1 MEYGY
6 GVGICKTSN
15 GHALMNTLVQDIRKS
30 FPIFHSDHHQNL
42 VYLDNAST
50 TQKPDSV
57 LNSIQQFYKEVNA
70 NVHRGL
76 YTLGQ
81 KSTEAYEG
89 GREKIANFISAE
101 NSSSIIF
108 TKGTTEA
115 INLVASAWGDS
126 NLNEGEE
133 ILISE
138 MEHHSNIVPWQLLAK
153 RKKAVL
159 KAIPLTADHKLD
171 LDSMDSLLT
180 GRTRIVAL
188 AHQSNVTGIVNP
200 IKAISKKLQ
209 NTNAVLLV
217 DGAQSIAHIPIDV
230 NNLGCD
236 FFAFSGHKMYGP
248 TGVGVLYAR
257 KNVLNEMEPYQ
268 GGGEM
273 IDKVTIQESTWNDPP
288 WKFEAGTPNI
298 AQVVGLG
305 AAVEFLNEIGLDI
318 IEKKLI
324 QLTQFALDEM
334 NKSSGIHLFHSG
346 NPSENVISFIVEG
359 IHPQDLAMFMNEDNI
374 AFRVGHHCAQP
385 LMKHFGVSATARISF
400 AVYNTQDDIKRF
412 IQSLKNTVEIL
423 KGHSNEKSELKTK
436 SIPEVV
442 L

>member
-6 GVGICKTSN
+6 GVGICKTPN
-15 GHALMNTLVQDIRKS
+15 GHALVNTFVQDIRKS
-30 FPIFHSDHHQNL
+30 FPIFRSDHHQNL

-57 LNSIQQFYKEVNA
+57 LNSIQQFYKEINA

-89 GREKIANFISAE
+89 ARQEIANFISADD
-101 NSSSIIF
+101 SSSIIF

-115 INLVASAWGDS
+115 INLVASAWGDA

-159 KAIPLTADHKLD
+159 KAIPLTDDHKLD

-209 NTNAVLLV
+209 NTNAVLLI
-217 DGAQSIAHIPIDV
+217 DGAQSIAHLPIDV

-248 TGVGVLYAR
+248 TGVGVLYTRR
-257 KNVLNEMEPYQ
+257 KVLKEMEPYQ

-273 IDKVTIQESTWNDPP
+273 IDRVTIQESTWNDPP

-298 AQVVGLG
+298 AQAVGLG
-305 AAVEFLNEIGLDI
+305 AAVEFLNEIGLNI
-318 IEKKLI
+318 IENRLI
-324 QLTQFALDEM
+324 QLTQFSLEEM
-334 NKSSGIHLFHSG
+334 NKISGIHLFHSG
-346 NPSENVISFIVEG
+346 NPSENVISFIIEG
-359 IHPQDLAMFMNEDNI
+359 IHPQDLAMFMNEDEI

-385 LMKHFGVSATARISF
+385 LMKHFRVPATARISF
-400 AVYNTQDDIKRF
+400 AVYNSHEDIKRF

-423 KGHSNEKSELKTK
+423 KRHSNEESELETK
-436 SIPEVV
+436 PIPEIV

>member
-1 MEYGY
+1 M
-6 GVGICKTSN
+6 K
-15 GHALMNTLVQDIRKS
+15 TLVQDIRKS
-30 FPIFHSDHHQNL
+30 FPIFYSAHHQNL

-50 TQKPDSV
+50 TQKPDLV

-89 GREKIANFISAE
+89 SREKIANFISAE
-101 NSSSIIF
+101 DSSSIIF

-126 NLNEGEE
+126 NLNEGDE

-153 RKKAVL
+153 RKKADL
-159 KAIPLTADHKLD
+159 RAIPLTVDHKLD
-171 LDSMDSLLT
+171 LDSLDFLLT
-180 GRTRIVAL
+180 ERTKIVAL
-188 AHQSNVTGIVNP
+188 THQSNVTGVVNP
-200 IKAISKKLQ
+200 IAAISKKLQ
-209 NTNAVLLV
+209 NTNAVFLV
-217 DGAQSIAHIPIDV
+217 DGAQSVAHLPIDI
-230 NNLGCD
+230 NTLGCD
-236 FFAFSGHKMYGP
+236 FFTFSGHKMYGP
-248 TGVGVLYAR
+248 TGVGVLCAK
-257 KNVLNEMEPYQ
+257 KNVLDKMEPYQ

-273 IDKVTIQESTWNDPP
+273 IDKVTLQDSTWNEPP

-305 AAVEFLNEIGLDI
+305 SSVDFINEIGLYD
-318 IEKKLI
+318 IEKNLT
-324 QLTQFALDEM
+324 QLTQFALEKM
-334 NKSSGIHLFHSG
+334 NEISGIHLFHSG
-346 NPSENVISFIVEG
+346 NSSENVISFTVEG
-359 IHPQDLAMFMNEDNI
+359 IHPQDLAMFMNEDDI

-400 AVYNTQDDIKRF
+400 AVYNTREDIKTF
-412 IQSLKNTVEIL
+412 IQSLKNTMEIL
-423 KGHSNEKSELKTK
+423 GKNPKEKPVIKTK
-436 SIPEVV
+436 SVSKVIS
-442 L
+442 

>member
-1 MEYGY
+1 M
-6 GVGICKTSN
+6 K
-15 GHALMNTLVQDIRKS
+15 TLVQDIRKS
-30 FPIFHSDHHQNL
+30 FPIFYSAHHQNL

-50 TQKPDSV
+50 TQKPDLV

-89 GREKIANFISAE
+89 SREKIANFISAE
-101 NSSSIIF
+101 DSSSIIF

-126 NLNEGEE
+126 NLNEGDE

-153 RKKAVL
+153 RKKADL
-159 KAIPLTADHKLD
+159 RAIPLTVDHKLD
-171 LDSMDSLLT
+171 LDSLDFLLT
-180 GRTRIVAL
+180 ERTKIVAL
-188 AHQSNVTGIVNP
+188 AHQSNVTGVVNP
-200 IKAISKKLQ
+200 IAAISKKLQ
-209 NTNAVLLV
+209 NTNAVFLV
-217 DGAQSIAHIPIDV
+217 DGAQSVAHLPIDV
-230 NNLGCD
+230 NALGCD
-236 FFAFSGHKMYGP
+236 FFTFSGHKMYGP
-248 TGVGVLYAR
+248 TGVGVLCAK
-257 KNVLNEMEPYQ
+257 KNVLDKMEPYQ

-273 IDKVTIQESTWNDPP
+273 IDKVTIQESTWNEPP

-305 AAVEFLNEIGLDI
+305 SSVDFINKIGLYD
-318 IEKKLI
+318 IEKNLT
-324 QLTQFALDEM
+324 QLTQFALEKM
-334 NKSSGIHLFHSG
+334 NEISGIHLFHSG
-346 NPSENVISFIVEG
+346 NSSENVISFTVEG
-359 IHPQDLAMFMNEDNI
+359 IHPQDLAMFMNEDDI

-400 AVYNTQDDIKRF
+400 AVYNTQEDIKTF
-412 IQSLKNTVEIL
+412 IQSLKNTMEIL
-423 KGHSNEKSELKTK
+423 GKNPKEKPLIKTK
-436 SIPEVV
+436 SVSKVIS
-442 L
+442 

>member
-101 NSSSIIF
+101 DSSSIIF

-324 QLTQFALDEM
+324 Q
-334 NKSSGIHLFHSG
+334 
-346 NPSENVISFIVEG
+346 
-359 IHPQDLAMFMNEDNI
+359 
-374 AFRVGHHCAQP
+374 
-385 LMKHFGVSATARISF
+385 
-400 AVYNTQDDIKRF
+400 
-412 IQSLKNTVEIL
+412 
-423 KGHSNEKSELKTK
+423 
-436 SIPEVV
+436 
-442 L
+442 

>member
-1 MEYGY
+1 M
-6 GVGICKTSN
+6 K
-15 GHALMNTLVQDIRKS
+15 TLVQDIRKS
-30 FPIFHSDHHQNL
+30 FPIFYSAHHQNL

-50 TQKPDSV
+50 TQKPDLV

-89 GREKIANFISAE
+89 SREKVANFISAE
-101 NSSSIIF
+101 DSSSIIF

-126 NLNEGEE
+126 NLNEGDE

-153 RKKAVL
+153 RKKADL
-159 KAIPLTADHKLD
+159 RAIPLTVDHKLD
-171 LDSMDSLLT
+171 LDSLDFLLT
-180 GRTRIVAL
+180 ERTKIVAL
-188 AHQSNVTGIVNP
+188 AHQSNVTGVVNP
-200 IKAISKKLQ
+200 IAAISKKLQ
-209 NTNAVLLV
+209 NTNAVFLV
-217 DGAQSIAHIPIDV
+217 DGAQSVAHLPIDV
-230 NNLGCD
+230 NTLGCD
-236 FFAFSGHKMYGP
+236 FFTFSGHKMYGP
-248 TGVGVLYAR
+248 TGVGVLCAK
-257 KNVLNEMEPYQ
+257 KNVLDKMEPYQ

-273 IDKVTIQESTWNDPP
+273 IDKVTIQESTWNEPP

-305 AAVEFLNEIGLDI
+305 SSVDFINKIGLYD
-318 IEKKLI
+318 IEKNLT
-324 QLTQFALDEM
+324 QLTQFALEKM
-334 NKSSGIHLFHSG
+334 NEISGIHLFHSG
-346 NPSENVISFIVEG
+346 NSSENVISFTVEG
-359 IHPQDLAMFMNEDNI
+359 IHPQDLAMFMNEDDI

-400 AVYNTQDDIKRF
+400 AVYNTQEDIKTF
-412 IQSLKNTVEIL
+412 IQSLKNTMEIL
-423 KGHSNEKSELKTK
+423 GKNPKEKPLIKTK
-436 SIPEVV
+436 SVSKVIS
-442 L
+442 

>member
-1 MEYGY
+1 
-6 GVGICKTSN
+6 
-15 GHALMNTLVQDIRKS
+15 MNTLVQDIRKS
-30 FPIFHSDHHQNL
+30 FPIFYSAHHQNL

-50 TQKPDSV
+50 TQKPDLV

-89 GREKIANFISAE
+89 SREKVANFISAE
-101 NSSSIIF
+101 DSSSIIF

-126 NLNEGEE
+126 NLNEGDE

-153 RKKAVL
+153 RKKADL
-159 KAIPLTADHKLD
+159 RAIPLTVDHKLD
-171 LDSMDSLLT
+171 LDSLDFLLT
-180 GRTRIVAL
+180 ERTKIVAL
-188 AHQSNVTGIVNP
+188 AHQSNVTGVVNP
-200 IKAISKKLQ
+200 IAAISKKLQ
-209 NTNAVLLV
+209 NTNAVFLV
-217 DGAQSIAHIPIDV
+217 DGAQSVAHLPIDV
-230 NNLGCD
+230 NTLGCD

-248 TGVGVLYAR
+248 TGVGVLCAK
-257 KNVLNEMEPYQ
+257 KNVLDKMEPYQ

-273 IDKVTIQESTWNDPP
+273 IDKVTIQESTWNESP

-305 AAVEFLNEIGLDI
+305 SSVDFINKIGLYD
-318 IEKKLI
+318 IEKNLT
-324 QLTQFALDEM
+324 QLTQFALEKM
-334 NKSSGIHLFHSG
+334 NEISGIHLFHSG
-346 NPSENVISFIVEG
+346 NSSENVISFTVEG
-359 IHPQDLAMFMNEDNI
+359 IHPQDLAMFMNEDDI

-400 AVYNTQDDIKRF
+400 AVYNTQEDIKTF
-412 IQSLKNTVEIL
+412 IQSLKNTMEIL
-423 KGHSNEKSELKTK
+423 GKNPKEKPVIKTK
-436 SIPEVV
+436 SVSKVIS
-442 L
+442 

>member
-1 MEYGY
+1 M
-6 GVGICKTSN
+6 K
-15 GHALMNTLVQDIRKS
+15 TLVQDIRKS
-30 FPIFHSDHHQNL
+30 FPIFYSAHHQNL

-50 TQKPDSV
+50 TQKPDLV

-89 GREKIANFISAE
+89 SREKIANFISAE
-101 NSSSIIF
+101 DSSSIIF

-126 NLNEGEE
+126 NLNEGDE

-153 RKKAVL
+153 RKKADL
-159 KAIPLTADHKLD
+159 RAIPLTVDHKLD
-171 LDSMDSLLT
+171 LDSLDFLLT
-180 GRTRIVAL
+180 ERTKIVAL
-188 AHQSNVTGIVNP
+188 AHQSNVTGVVNP
-200 IKAISKKLQ
+200 IAAISKKLQ
-209 NTNAVLLV
+209 NTNAVFLV
-217 DGAQSIAHIPIDV
+217 DGAQSVAHLPIDV
-230 NNLGCD
+230 NTLGCD
-236 FFAFSGHKMYGP
+236 FFTFSGHKMYGP
-248 TGVGVLYAR
+248 TGVGVLYAK
-257 KNVLNEMEPYQ
+257 KNVLDKMEPYQ

-273 IDKVTIQESTWNDPP
+273 IDKVTIQESTWNESP

-305 AAVEFLNEIGLDI
+305 SSVDFINEIGLYD
-318 IEKKLI
+318 IEKNLT
-324 QLTQFALDEM
+324 QLTQFALEKM
-334 NKSSGIHLFHSG
+334 NEISGIHLFHSG
-346 NPSENVISFIVEG
+346 NSSENVISFTVEG
-359 IHPQDLAMFMNEDNI
+359 IHPQDLAMFMNEDDI

-400 AVYNTQDDIKRF
+400 AVYNTQEDIKTF
-412 IQSLKNTVEIL
+412 IQSLKNTMEIL
-423 KGHSNEKSELKTK
+423 GKNPKEKPLIKTK
-436 SIPEVV
+436 SVSKVIS
-442 L
+442 

>member
-1 MEYGY
+1 
-6 GVGICKTSN
+6 V
-15 GHALMNTLVQDIRKS
+15 NTFVQDIRKS
-30 FPIFHSDHHQNL
+30 FPIFRSDHHQNL

-57 LNSIQQFYKEVNA
+57 LNSIKQFYKEINA

-89 GREKIANFISAE
+89 ARQEIANFISADD
-101 NSSSIIF
+101 SSSIIF

-115 INLVASAWGDS
+115 INLVASAWGDV

-159 KAIPLTADHKLD
+159 KAIPLTDDHKLD

-209 NTNAVLLV
+209 NTNAVLLI
-217 DGAQSIAHIPIDV
+217 DGAQSIAHLPIDV

-248 TGVGVLYAR
+248 TGVGVLYTR
-257 KNVLNEMEPYQ
+257 KNVLDEMEPYQ

-273 IDKVTIQESTWNDPP
+273 IDRVTIQESTWNDPP

-298 AQVVGLG
+298 AQAVGLG
-305 AAVEFLNEIGLDI
+305 AAVEFLSEIGLNI
-318 IEKKLI
+318 IENRLI
-324 QLTQFALDEM
+324 QLTQFALEEM
-334 NKSSGIHLFHSG
+334 NKISGIHLFHSG
-346 NPSENVISFIVEG
+346 NPSENVISFIIEG
-359 IHPQDLAMFMNEDNI
+359 IHPQDLAMFMNEDEI

-385 LMKHFGVSATARISF
+385 LMKHFRVPATARISF
-400 AVYNTQDDIKRF
+400 AVYNSHEDIKRF

-423 KGHSNEKSELKTK
+423 KRHSNEESELETK
-436 SIPEVV
+436 PIPEIV

>member
-89 GREKIANFISAE
+89 AREKIANFISAE
-101 NSSSIIF
+101 DSSSIIF

-159 KAIPLTADHKLD
+159 KAIPLTGDHKLD

-180 GRTRIVAL
+180 DRTRIVA
-188 AHQSNVTGIVNP
+188 
-200 IKAISKKLQ
+200 
-209 NTNAVLLV
+209 
-217 DGAQSIAHIPIDV
+217 
-230 NNLGCD
+230 
-236 FFAFSGHKMYGP
+236 
-248 TGVGVLYAR
+248 
-257 KNVLNEMEPYQ
+257 
-268 GGGEM
+268 
-273 IDKVTIQESTWNDPP
+273 
-288 WKFEAGTPNI
+288 GTP
-298 AQVVGLG
+298 
-305 AAVEFLNEIGLDI
+305 
-318 IEKKLI
+318 I
-324 QLTQFALDEM
+324 QCNRNRE
-334 NKSSGIHLFHSG
+334 S
-346 NPSENVISFIVEG
+346 
-359 IHPQDLAMFMNEDNI
+359 
-374 AFRVGHHCAQP
+374 
-385 LMKHFGVSATARISF
+385 
-400 AVYNTQDDIKRF
+400 Y
-412 IQSLKNTVEIL
+412 
-423 KGHSNEKSELKTK
+423 
-436 SIPEVV
+436 
-442 L
+442 

>member
-1 MEYGY
+1 M
-6 GVGICKTSN
+6 K
-15 GHALMNTLVQDIRKS
+15 TLVQDIRKS
-30 FPIFHSDHHQNL
+30 FPIFYSAHHQNL

-50 TQKPDSV
+50 TQKPDLV

-89 GREKIANFISAE
+89 SREKIANFISAE
-101 NSSSIIF
+101 DSSSIIF

-126 NLNEGEE
+126 NLNEGDE

-153 RKKAVL
+153 RKKADL
-159 KAIPLTADHKLD
+159 RAIPLTVDHKLD
-171 LDSMDSLLT
+171 LDSLDFLLT
-180 GRTRIVAL
+180 ERTKIVAL
-188 AHQSNVTGIVNP
+188 AHQSNVTGVVNP
-200 IKAISKKLQ
+200 IAAISKKLQ
-209 NTNAVLLV
+209 NTNAVFLV
-217 DGAQSIAHIPIDV
+217 DGAQSVAHLPIDV
-230 NNLGCD
+230 NTLGCD
-236 FFAFSGHKMYGP
+236 FFTFSGHKMYGP
-248 TGVGVLYAR
+248 TGVGVLYAK
-257 KNVLNEMEPYQ
+257 KNVLDKMEPYQ

-273 IDKVTIQESTWNDPP
+273 IDKVTIQESTWNEPP

-305 AAVEFLNEIGLDI
+305 SSVDFINEIGLYD
-318 IEKKLI
+318 IEKNLT
-324 QLTQFALDEM
+324 QLTQFALEKM
-334 NKSSGIHLFHSG
+334 NDISGIHLFHSG
-346 NPSENVISFIVEG
+346 NSSENVISFTVEG
-359 IHPQDLAMFMNEDNI
+359 IHPQDLAMFMNEDDI

-400 AVYNTQDDIKRF
+400 AVYNTQEDIKTF
-412 IQSLKNTVEIL
+412 IQSLKNTMKIL
-423 KGHSNEKSELKTK
+423 WKNSKEKPLIKTK
-436 SIPEVV
+436 SVSKVIS
-442 L
+442 

>member
-1 MEYGY
+1 M
-6 GVGICKTSN
+6 K
-15 GHALMNTLVQDIRKS
+15 TLVQNIRKS
-30 FPIFHSDHHQNL
+30 FPIFYSAHHQNL

-50 TQKPDSV
+50 TQKPDLV

-89 GREKIANFISAE
+89 SREKIANFISAE
-101 NSSSIIF
+101 DSSSIIF

-126 NLNEGEE
+126 NLNEGDE

-153 RKKAVL
+153 RKKADL
-159 KAIPLTADHKLD
+159 RAIPLTVDHKLD
-171 LDSMDSLLT
+171 LDSLDFLLT
-180 GRTRIVAL
+180 ERTKIVAL
-188 AHQSNVTGIVNP
+188 THQSNVTGVVNP
-200 IKAISKKLQ
+200 IAAISKKLQ
-209 NTNAVLLV
+209 NTNAVFLV
-217 DGAQSIAHIPIDV
+217 DGAQSVAHLPIDI
-230 NNLGCD
+230 NTLGCD
-236 FFAFSGHKMYGP
+236 FFTFSGHKMYGP
-248 TGVGVLYAR
+248 TGVGVLCAK
-257 KNVLNEMEPYQ
+257 KNVLDKMEPYQ

-273 IDKVTIQESTWNDPP
+273 IDKVTLQDSTWNEPP

-305 AAVEFLNEIGLDI
+305 SSVDFINEIGLYD
-318 IEKKLI
+318 IEKNLT
-324 QLTQFALDEM
+324 QLTQFALEKM
-334 NKSSGIHLFHSG
+334 NEISGIHLFHSG
-346 NPSENVISFIVEG
+346 NSSENVISFTVEG
-359 IHPQDLAMFMNEDNI
+359 IHPQDLAMFMNEDDI

-400 AVYNTQDDIKRF
+400 AVYNTREDIKTF
-412 IQSLKNTVEIL
+412 IQSLKNTMEIL
-423 KGHSNEKSELKTK
+423 GKNPKEKPVIKTK
-436 SIPEVV
+436 SVSKVIS
-442 L
+442 

>member
-1 MEYGY
+1 M
-6 GVGICKTSN
+6 K
-15 GHALMNTLVQDIRKS
+15 TLVQDIRKS
-30 FPIFHSDHHQNL
+30 FPIFYSAHHQNL

-50 TQKPDSV
+50 TQKPDLV

-89 GREKIANFISAE
+89 SREKIANFISAE
-101 NSSSIIF
+101 DSSSIIF

-126 NLNEGEE
+126 NLNEGDE

-153 RKKAVL
+153 RKKADL
-159 KAIPLTADHKLD
+159 RAIPLTVDHKLD
-171 LDSMDSLLT
+171 LDSLDFLLT
-180 GRTRIVAL
+180 ERTKIVAL
-188 AHQSNVTGIVNP
+188 THQSNVTGVVNP
-200 IKAISKKLQ
+200 IAAISKKLQ
-209 NTNAVLLV
+209 NTNAVFLV
-217 DGAQSIAHIPIDV
+217 DGAQSVAHLPIDI
-230 NNLGCD
+230 NTLGCD
-236 FFAFSGHKMYGP
+236 FFTFSGHKMYGP
-248 TGVGVLYAR
+248 TGAGVLYA
-257 KNVLNEMEPYQ
+257 KENVLDKMEPYQ

-273 IDKVTIQESTWNDPP
+273 IDKVTLQDSTWNEPP

-305 AAVEFLNEIGLDI
+305 SSVDFINEIGLYD
-318 IEKKLI
+318 IEKSLT
-324 QLTQFALDEM
+324 QLTQFALEKM
-334 NKSSGIHLFHSG
+334 NEISGIHLFHSG
-346 NPSENVISFIVEG
+346 NSSENVISFTVEG
-359 IHPQDLAMFMNEDNI
+359 IHPQDLAMFMNEDDI

-400 AVYNTQDDIKRF
+400 AVYNTREDIKTF
-412 IQSLKNTVEIL
+412 IQSLKNTMEIL
-423 KGHSNEKSELKTK
+423 GKNPKEKPVIKTK
-436 SIPEVV
+436 SVSKVIS
-442 L
+442 

>member
-1 MEYGY
+1 M
-6 GVGICKTSN
+6 S
-15 GHALMNTLVQDIRKS
+15 TLVQDIRKS
-30 FPIFHSDHHQNL
+30 FPIFYSAHHQNL

-89 GREKIANFISAE
+89 SREKVANFISAE

-115 INLVASAWGDS
+115 INLVASAWGNS
-126 NLNEGEE
+126 NLNEGDE

-153 RKKAVL
+153 RKKADL
-159 KAIPLTADHKLD
+159 RAIPLTVDHKLD
-171 LDSMDSLLT
+171 LDSLDSLLT
-180 GRTRIVAL
+180 KRTKIVAL
-188 AHQSNVTGIVNP
+188 AHQSNVTGVVNP
-200 IKAISKKLQ
+200 IAAISKKLQ
-209 NTNAVLLV
+209 NTNAVFLV
-217 DGAQSIAHIPIDV
+217 DGAQSVAHLPIDV
-230 NNLGCD
+230 NTLGCD
-236 FFAFSGHKMYGP
+236 FFTFSGHKMYGP
-248 TGVGVLYAR
+248 TGVGVLFAK
-257 KNVLNEMEPYQ
+257 KNVLDKMEPYQ

-273 IDKVTIQESTWNDPP
+273 IDKVTLQESTWNDPP
-288 WKFEAGTPNI
+288 WRFEAGTPNI

-305 AAVEFLNEIGLDI
+305 SSVDFMNKIGLYN
-318 IEKKLI
+318 IEKNLN
-324 QLTQFALDEM
+324 QLTQFALEKM
-334 NKSSGIHLFHSG
+334 NEISGIHLFHSG
-346 NPSENVISFIVEG
+346 NPSENVISFTVEG
-359 IHPQDLAMFMNEDNI
+359 IHPQDLAMFMNEDDI

-400 AVYNTQDDIKRF
+400 AIYNTQEDIKTF
-412 IQSLKNTVEIL
+412 IQSLKNTIEIL
-423 KGHSNEKSELKTK
+423 GKNPKEKPVIKIK
-436 SIPEVV
+436 SVSKVIS
-442 L
+442 

>member
-1 MEYGY
+1 M
-6 GVGICKTSN
+6 K
-15 GHALMNTLVQDIRKS
+15 TLVQNIRKS
-30 FPIFHSDHHQNL
+30 FPIFYSAHHQNL

-50 TQKPDSV
+50 TQKPDLV

-89 GREKIANFISAE
+89 SREKVANFISAE
-101 NSSSIIF
+101 DSSSIIF

-126 NLNEGEE
+126 NLNEGDE

-153 RKKAVL
+153 RKKADL
-159 KAIPLTADHKLD
+159 RAIPLTVDHKLD
-171 LDSMDSLLT
+171 LDSLDFLLT
-180 GRTRIVAL
+180 ERTKIVAL
-188 AHQSNVTGIVNP
+188 THQSNVTGVVNP
-200 IKAISKKLQ
+200 IAAISKKLQ
-209 NTNAVLLV
+209 NTNAVFLV
-217 DGAQSIAHIPIDV
+217 DGAQSVAHLPIDI
-230 NNLGCD
+230 NTLGCD
-236 FFAFSGHKMYGP
+236 FFTFSGHKMYGP
-248 TGVGVLYAR
+248 TGVGVLCAK
-257 KNVLNEMEPYQ
+257 KNVLDKMEPYQ

-273 IDKVTIQESTWNDPP
+273 IDKVTLQDSTWNEPP

-305 AAVEFLNEIGLDI
+305 SSVDFINEIGLYD
-318 IEKKLI
+318 IEKNLT
-324 QLTQFALDEM
+324 QLTQFALEKM
-334 NKSSGIHLFHSG
+334 NEISGIHLFHSG
-346 NPSENVISFIVEG
+346 NSSENVISFTVEG
-359 IHPQDLAMFMNEDNI
+359 IHPQDLAMFMNEDDI

-400 AVYNTQDDIKRF
+400 AVYNTREDIKTF
-412 IQSLKNTVEIL
+412 IQSLKNTMEIL
-423 KGHSNEKSELKTK
+423 GKNPKEKPVIKTK
-436 SIPEVV
+436 SVSKVIS
-442 L
+442 

>member
-1 MEYGY
+1 M
-6 GVGICKTSN
+6 S
-15 GHALMNTLVQDIRKS
+15 TLVQDIRKS
-30 FPIFHSDHHQNL
+30 FPIFYSAHHQNL

-89 GREKIANFISAE
+89 SREKVANFISAE

-115 INLVASAWGDS
+115 INLVASAWGNS
-126 NLNEGEE
+126 NLNEGDE

-153 RKKAVL
+153 RKKADL
-159 KAIPLTADHKLD
+159 RAIPLTVDHKLD
-171 LDSMDSLLT
+171 LDSLDSLLT
-180 GRTRIVAL
+180 KRTKIVAL
-188 AHQSNVTGIVNP
+188 AHQSNVTGVVNP
-200 IKAISKKLQ
+200 IAAISKKLQ
-209 NTNAVLLV
+209 NTNAVFLV
-217 DGAQSIAHIPIDV
+217 DGAQSVAHLPIDV
-230 NNLGCD
+230 NTLGCD
-236 FFAFSGHKMYGP
+236 FFTFSGHKMYGP
-248 TGVGVLYAR
+248 TGVGVLFAK
-257 KNVLNEMEPYQ
+257 KNVLDKMEPYQ

-273 IDKVTIQESTWNDPP
+273 IDKVTLQESTWNEPP
-288 WKFEAGTPNI
+288 WRFEAGTPNI

-305 AAVEFLNEIGLDI
+305 SSVDFINKIGLYN
-318 IEKKLI
+318 IEKNLT
-324 QLTQFALDEM
+324 QLTQFALEKM
-334 NKSSGIHLFHSG
+334 NEISGIHLFHSG
-346 NPSENVISFIVEG
+346 NPSENVISFTVEG
-359 IHPQDLAMFMNEDNI
+359 IHPQDLAMFMNEDDI

-400 AVYNTQDDIKRF
+400 AVYNTQEDIKIF
-412 IQSLKNTVEIL
+412 IQSLKNTIEIL
-423 KGHSNEKSELKTK
+423 SKDSKEKPEIKTK
-436 SIPEVV
+436 PVSEVAS
-442 L
+442 

>member
-1 MEYGY
+1 M
-6 GVGICKTSN
+6 S
-15 GHALMNTLVQDIRKS
+15 TLVQDIRKS
-30 FPIFHSDHHQNL
+30 FPIFYSAHHQNL

-89 GREKIANFISAE
+89 SREKVANFISAE

-115 INLVASAWGDS
+115 INLVASAWGNS
-126 NLNEGEE
+126 NLNEGDE

-153 RKKAVL
+153 RKKADL
-159 KAIPLTADHKLD
+159 RAIPLTVDHKLD
-171 LDSMDSLLT
+171 LDSLDSLLT
-180 GRTRIVAL
+180 KRTKIVAL
-188 AHQSNVTGIVNP
+188 AHQSNVTGVVNP
-200 IKAISKKLQ
+200 IAAISKKLQ
-209 NTNAVLLV
+209 NTNAVFLV
-217 DGAQSIAHIPIDV
+217 DGAQSVAHLPIDV
-230 NNLGCD
+230 KTLGCD
-236 FFAFSGHKMYGP
+236 FFTFSGHKMYGP
-248 TGVGVLYAR
+248 TGVGVLFAK
-257 KNVLNEMEPYQ
+257 KNALDKMEPYQ

-273 IDKVTIQESTWNDPP
+273 IDKVTLQESTWNEPP
-288 WKFEAGTPNI
+288 WRFEAGTPNI

-305 AAVEFLNEIGLDI
+305 SSVDFINKIGLYN
-318 IEKKLI
+318 IEKNLT
-324 QLTQFALDEM
+324 QLTQFALEKM
-334 NKSSGIHLFHSG
+334 NEISGIHLFHSG
-346 NPSENVISFIVEG
+346 NPSENVISFTVEG
-359 IHPQDLAMFMNEDNI
+359 IHPQDLAMFMNEDDI

-400 AVYNTQDDIKRF
+400 AIYNTQEDIKTF
-412 IQSLKNTVEIL
+412 IQSLKNTIEIL
-423 KGHSNEKSELKTK
+423 GKNPKEKPVIKIK
-436 SIPEVV
+436 SVSKVIS
-442 L
+442 

>member
-1 MEYGY
+1 M
-6 GVGICKTSN
+6 K
-15 GHALMNTLVQDIRKS
+15 TLVQDIRKS
-30 FPIFHSDHHQNL
+30 FPIFYSAHHQNL

-50 TQKPDSV
+50 TQKPDLV

-89 GREKIANFISAE
+89 SREKIANFISAE
-101 NSSSIIF
+101 DSSSIIF

-126 NLNEGEE
+126 NLNEGDE

-153 RKKAVL
+153 RKKADL
-159 KAIPLTADHKLD
+159 RAIPLTVDHKLD
-171 LDSMDSLLT
+171 LDSLDFLLT
-180 GRTRIVAL
+180 ERTKIVAL
-188 AHQSNVTGIVNP
+188 THQSNVTGVVNP
-200 IKAISKKLQ
+200 IAAISKKLQ
-209 NTNAVLLV
+209 NTNAVFLV
-217 DGAQSIAHIPIDV
+217 DGAQSVAHLPIDV
-230 NNLGCD
+230 NTLGCD
-236 FFAFSGHKMYGP
+236 FFTFSGHKMYGP
-248 TGVGVLYAR
+248 TGAGVLYA
-257 KNVLNEMEPYQ
+257 KENVLDKMEPYQ

-273 IDKVTIQESTWNDPP
+273 IDKVTLQDSTWNEPP

-305 AAVEFLNEIGLDI
+305 SSVDFINEIGLYD
-318 IEKKLI
+318 IEKNLT
-324 QLTQFALDEM
+324 QLTQFALEKM
-334 NKSSGIHLFHSG
+334 NEISGIHLFHSG
-346 NPSENVISFIVEG
+346 NSSENVISFTVEG
-359 IHPQDLAMFMNEDNI
+359 IHPQDLAMFMNEDDI

-400 AVYNTQDDIKRF
+400 AVYNTREDIKTF
-412 IQSLKNTVEIL
+412 IQSLKNTMEIL
-423 KGHSNEKSELKTK
+423 GKNPKEKPVIKTK
-436 SIPEVV
+436 SVSKVIS
-442 L
+442 